1 MRCGSI
7 LKHASVATTSSHETG
22 KPPVP
27 DFARSAAPALSRA
40 FLLGLSPHSLRPMP
54 APVRRRHA
62 EGGRE
67 RRERQICVPVHH
79 SGRRHDRLRD
89 PGRVQREDGGA
100 DCRHLLQSRM
110 IKSRHFHR
118 AVNPSLT
125 MPTFT
130 LRQEPQRQPQKS
142 R

>member
-1 MRCGSI
+1 
-7 LKHASVATTSSHETG
+7 
-22 KPPVP
+22 
-27 DFARSAAPALSRA
+27 
-40 FLLGLSPHSLRPMP
+40 
-54 APVRRRHA
+54 
-62 EGGRE
+62 
-67 RRERQICVPVHH
+67 
-79 SGRRHDRLRD
+79 
-89 PGRVQREDGGA
+89 
-100 DCRHLLQSRM
+100 LQSRM